1 MNPIPISNLFANH
14 SRAGILA
21 STPASLI
28 SYLLPNVMALAGII
42 FFFMILGAGFMMVKN
57 AGGSPSA
64 QDTAKAK
71 SALTMGVVGFLLVVS
86 SYFILQIV
94 AAITGVNLINIPI
107 F

>member
-1 MNPIPISNLFANH
+1 MQPVPLNRLFQNH
-14 SRAGILA
+14 TNAGVLA
-21 STPASLI
+21 STPTSLI
-28 SYLLPNVMALAGII
+28 SGLLPNIMVLAGII
-42 FFFMILGAGFMMVKN
+42 FFGLMLGGGFMMIKN

-86 SYFILQIV
+86 AYFILQII
-94 AAITGVNLINIPI
+94 AAITGVDFINIPI

>member
-1 MNPIPISNLFANH
+1 MQPVPINSLFTNH
-14 SRAGILA
+14 TNAGIVA
-21 STPASLI
+21 ATPASLI
-28 SYLLPNVMALAGII
+28 SRLLPNIMALSGII
-42 FFFMILGAGFMMVKN
+42 FFLMILGGGFMMIKN

-71 SALTMGVVGFLLVVS
+71 SAITMGVVGFLLVVS

-94 AAITGVNLINIPI
+94 QAITGVNLIVIPV

>member
-1 MNPIPISNLFANH
+1 MNPVPINSLFTNH
-14 SRAGILA
+14 LNAGIVA
-21 STPASLI
+21 ATPASLI
-28 SYLLPNVMALAGII
+28 SYLLPNIMALAGII
-42 FFFMILGAGFMMVKN
+42 FFLMILGAGFMMVKN

-71 SALTMGVVGFLLVVS
+71 SALTMGVIGFLLVVS

-94 AAITGVNLINIPI
+94 AAITGVNLINIRN